1 MQNANYQLSGDSQLI
16 DAGHPD
22 SLDVDGTIADI
33 GAFYYDQFG
42 MPIRIKDV
50 VTTQSGVNI
59 GLNWTHVEESNFG
72 YYKIYRSLNANEDWY
87 NASPY
92 ASTFQKFYVD
102 EGVNEDVTY
111 YYRISAFENDEDEGL
126 LSFVKHGRL
135 SLDSTS
141 AKLAGA
147 IGRVE
152 NLSPIYSG
160 DPYTLEGFFQ
170 LDADETE
177 RDVFGFPY

>member
-1 MQNANYQLSGDSQLI
+1 MNEFNMLI
-16 DAGHPD
+16 E
-22 SLDVDGTIADI
+22 I
-33 GAFYYDQFG
+33 FG
-42 MPIRIKDV
+42 NNGSILV
-50 VTTQSGVNI
+50 LFFACFVNI
-59 GLNWTHVEESNFG
+59 FV
-72 YYKIYRSLNANEDWY
+72 YKIYRSLNSNEDWY

-102 EGVNEDVTY
+102 EGVNEDLTY

-141 AKLAGA
+141 AKLTGA

-170 LDADETE
+170 FDADETE
-177 RDVFGFPY
+177 RSVFGFLPTATKTFS

>member
-1 MQNANYQLSGDSQLI
+1 M
-16 DAGHPD
+16 
-22 SLDVDGTIADI
+22 
-33 GAFYYDQFG
+33 
-42 MPIRIKDV
+42 
-50 VTTQSGVNI
+50 
-59 GLNWTHVEESNFG
+59 
-72 YYKIYRSLNANEDWY
+72 
-87 NASPY
+87 
-92 ASTFQKFYVD
+92 
-102 EGVNEDVTY
+102 TY

-177 RDVFGFPY
+177 RDVFGFPTELELKKSAVGDSIQLQLYQTE